1 MKTNSIIMFPLYLF
15 LFLERSKYEVRFSIP
30 SSFHNCNSSHNLQTM
45 VMNRSTFSIVAFI
58 LHFSNSFSQEITTPI
73 ILEVIEDDD
82 VATII

>member
-1 MKTNSIIMFPLYLF
+1 
-15 LFLERSKYEVRFSIP
+15 
-30 SSFHNCNSSHNLQTM
+30 M